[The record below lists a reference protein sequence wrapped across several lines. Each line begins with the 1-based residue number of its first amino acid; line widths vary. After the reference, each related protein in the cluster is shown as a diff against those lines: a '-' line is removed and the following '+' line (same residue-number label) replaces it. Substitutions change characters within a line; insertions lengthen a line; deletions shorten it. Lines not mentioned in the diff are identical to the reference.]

1 MKKLVEFECKKCG
14 KHFEELVEEGEQ
26 IVCSHCGASEV
37 VAIPPQVTV
46 PKHGKHESW
55 RVT

>member
-14 KHFEELVEEGEQ
+14 ERFEELVEEGEQ
-26 IVCSHCGASEV
+26 LVCPKCGSNEIVST
-37 VAIPPQVTV
+37 PPQLTV
-46 PKHGKHESW
+46 PKHGKHASW